1 MKHIKILIASVLVAV
16 LLLFTAL
23 FVADAYNT
31 GKIGNKDERVAS
43 SFTEDIQGIWKNT
56 SKGTIASQLSSV
68 SFGENGELAIVI
80 LGQKA
85 NGKYSDS
92 YNLNTEK
99 HTLTVKGNICGGLSI
114 ERDFDASLDDDKNVL
129 TLNDTKSSLSFT
141 LVRTDEKELTTE
153 KTTVKTT
160 APKTEKSE
168 ADTNM
173 TKKYSEAILGKWV
186 SKLNSSSGYE
196 FTNENTVKISLVGI
210 TTDGS
215 YTLTADKSGKC
226 ELCIKYVSVAGV
238 SVSNTYFVEVTE
250 NELTLIQKGAESISV
265 AYTKAQ

>member
-1 MKHIKILIASVLVAV
+1 MKYIKILIASVLVVV
-16 LLLFTAL
+16 LLLFTAV

-43 SFTEDIQGIWKNT
+43 SFTEDIQGVWKNT
-56 SKGTIASQLSSV
+56 SKGSIAAQLSLV
-68 SFGENGELAIVI
+68 SFGENGELTVVI

-85 NGKYSDS
+85 NGEYRDS
-92 YNLNTEK
+92 YNLNTKK
-99 HTLTVKGNICGGLSI
+99 HTLTVKGNIYGGLSI
-114 ERDFDASLDDDKNVL
+114 ERDFEVALSDDENTL
-129 TLNDTKSSLSFT
+129 ILNDTKGSLNFT

-160 APKTEKSE
+160 TPKAEKSE
-168 ADTNM
+168 ADTKL
-173 TKKYSEAILGKWV
+173 TKKYSESILGKWV
-186 SKLNSSSGYE
+186 SKLNSASGYE

-215 YTLTADKSGKC
+215 YTLTADKNGKC

-238 SVSNTYFVEVTE
+238 SVSNTYFVEITE

-265 AYTKAQ
+265 TYTKTQ